1 MLLLVNGKYTMK
13 WFLNLLEKILINTGI
28 LADEEMS
35 KELSRIDDELRKK
48 GL

>member
-1 MLLLVNGKYTMK
+1 MN
-13 WFLNLLEKILINTGI
+13 WFWRWFENALISIGI

-35 KELSRIDDELRKK
+35 KELSRIDDELRAK

>member
-1 MLLLVNGKYTMK
+1 MN
-13 WFLNLLEKILINTGI
+13 WFWNWLDTVLISIGI

-35 KELSRIDDELRKK
+35 KELSRIDEELKAK

>member
-1 MLLLVNGKYTMK
+1 MN
-13 WFLNLLEKILINTGI
+13 WFWNWIEHALISIGI

-35 KELSRIDDELRKK
+35 KKLSRIDEELRAK

>member
-1 MLLLVNGKYTMK
+1 MK
-13 WFLNLLEKILINTGI
+13 WFLDWVERFLINIGI

-35 KELSRIDDELRKK
+35 KELSKIDDELKAK